1 MLRVFTRSA
10 AELETDVRAVLKDAG
25 SFSVEADGG
34 VVRISGRVRWTSQI
48 LALAEAV
55 RSVEG
60 VVEVVSE
67 VAADHDD

>member
-1 MLRVFTRSA
+1 MEA
-10 AELETDVRAVLKDAG
+10 DVRAGLKDAG

-60 VVEVVSE
+60 VVEV
-67 VAADHDD
+67 AADHDD